1 MKELTML
8 ATLENIVPV
17 TDFINAE
24 LEKLDCPLKAQMQI
38 DVAVDELFG
47 NIARYAY
54 NPDTGPATVRV
65 EVDPDPMSVLIT
77 FIDHGKPYDPLS
89 NKAPDITAPVEDRPI
104 GGLGIFLVRKTMDD
118 VSYEYRNGQNILRI
132 KKKM

>member
-1 MKELTML
+1 MEEYYQSFANMLTRKVMLTML

-54 NPDTGPATVRV
+54 DPDTGPATVRV
-65 EVDPDPMSVLIT
+65 EVEPDPMTVYIT
-77 FIDHGKPYDPLS
+77 FR
-89 NKAPDITAPVEDRPI
+89 RPW
-104 GGLGIFLVRKTMDD
+104 
-118 VSYEYRNGQNILRI
+118 
-132 KKKM
+132 